1 MKKTQVKKYIR
12 LTELVPPLLSLV
24 DEGKLPIAMAV
35 DISYF
40 SKEIQEWIY
49 EYHQKNKGIK
59 TVQIIA
65 LKELQNIDNITKYT
79 FTATMNGALPDKPD
93 GRVNLSTKKLNAF
106 FPARMT
112 ARERERII
120 IELLTKWKDEQKKS

>member
-1 MKKTQVKKYIR
+1 
-12 LTELVPPLLSLV
+12 
-24 DEGKLPIAMAV
+24 
-35 DISYF
+35 
-40 SKEIQEWIY
+40 
-49 EYHQKNKGIK
+49 
-59 TVQIIA
+59 
-65 LKELQNIDNITKYT
+65 
-79 FTATMNGALPDKPD
+79 MNGALPDKPD